1 MDKSLNLIGLA
12 KKAGLLAVGEEP
24 TGAAARARDA
34 RLILVAADAAENSVR
49 RARHFADAGQCLWR
63 RVGAD
68 KDALGRAVGRT
79 SCAML
84 AITDIGF
91 ALAVARKLAEDDE
104 SFAATVEKLSVK
116 AERAAQRRRE
126 AQAHERNVRT
136 GAKRAA
142 ARTEQKAKP
151 PSEGET
157 PSAPRQTRGPSA
169 PGKRPHAPRGGKPDR
184 DERRRTAAKAA
195 ARTRY
200 AHSRPVKHGKGSA
213 GKEKQ

>member
-1 MDKSLNLIGLA
+1 MKTLYFETNQYVRRQGNVIDLNEYRERMQRA
-12 KKAGLLAVGEEP
+12 EHARNAVGDDVTYHWETDESVWHYEERRRAP
-24 TGAAARARDA
+24 AKPKANAKTKTRAR
-34 RLILVAADAAENSVR
+34 RLA
-49 RARHFADAGQCLWR
+49 HG
-63 RVGAD
+63 
-68 KDALGRAVGRT
+68 
-79 SCAML
+79 
-84 AITDIGF
+84 
-91 ALAVARKLAEDDE
+91 
-104 SFAATVEKLSVK
+104 
-116 AERAAQRRRE
+116 AAQRRRE

-169 PGKRPHAPRGGKPDR
+169 PGKRPRAPRGGKPDR